1 MAPTTTDK
9 ASSTMVAVSKKV
21 LITGV
26 SRGLGRALALELATY
41 GHTVIGCSRDQTKLD
56 SLQLQLSKVS
66 PNANH
71 LLLSIDVKCNR
82 SVEEFARTV
91 MENELI
97 PDIIVNNAGVANKR
111 SNMWEI
117 DVQDFDNVIDTNIKG
132 TTNILRHFIPLMIPY
147 NQGIIVNIS
156 SDAGRDN
163 IPYKSLA
170 PYCASKWGI
179 EGLSKCIAQELPKG
193 MAIVAL
199 DPGIIHTDML
209 KSWMAGDYL
218 PSQYQTPE
226 HWATKAAPII
236 LNLTTNNN
244 GASLTIN

>member
-9 ASSTMVAVSKKV
+9 ASSTMAAVSKKV

-71 LLLSIDVKCNR
+71 LLLSIDV
-82 SVEEFARTV
+82 
-91 MENELI
+91 
-97 PDIIVNNAGVANKR
+97 
-111 SNMWEI
+111 
-117 DVQDFDNVIDTNIKG
+117 
-132 TTNILRHFIPLMIPY
+132 
-147 NQGIIVNIS
+147 
-156 SDAGRDN
+156 
-163 IPYKSLA
+163 LA

-179 EGLSKCIAQELPKG
+179 EGLSKCIAYELPKG

-199 DPGIIHTDML
+199 DPGFIYTDML
-209 KSWMAGDYL
+209 ESLQGDL
-218 PSQYQTPE
+218 AASKYQTPQ
-226 HWATKAAPII
+226 HCCQD
-236 LNLTTNNN
+236 
-244 GASLTIN
+244 

>member
-1 MAPTTTDK
+1 MATTTTDK
-9 ASSTMVAVSKKV
+9 ASSTMAAVSKKV

-26 SRGLGRALALELATY
+26 SKGIGRALALELATY

-66 PNANH
+66 PIVNH
-71 LLLSIDVKCNR
+71 LLLSVDVKCNR

-91 MENELI
+91 VENELV
-97 PDIIVNNAGVANKR
+97 PDIIVNNAGVVNKVG
-111 SNMWEI
+111 NMWEI
-117 DVQDFDNVIDTNIKG
+117 DVQDFDTVIDINIKG
-132 TTNILRHFIPLMIPY
+132 TSNILRHFIPLMIPH

-156 SDAGRDN
+156 SLCGRDN
-163 IPYKSLA
+163 NQYKSVA

-199 DPGIIHTDML
+199 DPGVIYTDML
-209 KSWMAGDYL
+209 ESCWGDL
-218 PSQYQTPE
+218 ASRCQTPE
-226 HWATKAAPII
+226 YWYV
-236 LNLTTNNN
+236 LFLTWFDNV
-244 GASLTIN
+244 SISCVYI